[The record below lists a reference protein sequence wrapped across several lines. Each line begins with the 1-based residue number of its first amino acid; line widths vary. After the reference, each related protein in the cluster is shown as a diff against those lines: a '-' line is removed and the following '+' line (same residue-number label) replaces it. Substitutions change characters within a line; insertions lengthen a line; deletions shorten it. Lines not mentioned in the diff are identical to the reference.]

1 MKNYKY
7 ISKLKLWMEF
17 CDDFFLVND
26 IDIHQ
31 LNLEPFKSL
40 QIFFENPF
48 KNVFFAFF
56 EQ

>member
-1 MKNYKY
+1 
-7 ISKLKLWMEF
+7 MEF